1 MGVCVWGGVLWP
13 TRGNILLAAAHA
25 SVLYSHRTAQT
36 NGREPILAISPF
48 LFCLFVFSKEGAA
61 AVQVR
66 PTRVLLPRSAL
77 ATATVALEICG
88 ATLSVRPVRP
98 CLTFPLPFLDLS
110 LHFNQVLSRPGPIPL
125 LF

>member
-1 MGVCVWGGVLWP
+1 MGVCGGVSCGQPKETSFWQQH
-13 TRGNILLAAAHA
+13 TLLFCIHIVHPRPMA
-25 SVLYSHRTAQT
+25 
-36 NGREPILAISPF
+36 ESPSLQSRLF
-48 LFCLFVFSKEGAA
+48 LFCLFVFPKEGAA
-61 AVQVR
+61 AEQVR

-98 CLTFPLPFLDLS
+98 CLTFPLLFLDLS